1 MTTFLTLYFLV
12 GIALGSVATKDQNT
26 KLDKFLTFICMT
38 LFWLPVLIFTIIW
51 PPDLSNKEVDNTE
64 VSEETESV
72 EVVQKTFEE

>member
-38 LFWLPVLIFTIIW
+38 LFWLPVLISAIIW